1 MTDGQG
7 RYVFAMLFAAHTF
20 AVEKQQ
26 AGIVEECSCSGPG
39 GEPAGEEEETAA

>member
-1 MTDGQG
+1 ML
-7 RYVFAMLFAAHTF
+7 FAMLFAAHTF